1 MSTKRDNEPSD
12 VKGKRYESV
21 QVRTILAAPG
31 LTHIGSPRSYALLTY
46 VYLDG
51 GIVASLS
58 SARNALNYRAEPA
71 GRPYGTCHPPSPA
84 C

>member
-12 VKGKRYESV
+12 VKGKGYESV

-31 LTHIGSPRSYALLTY
+31 VAHIGSPRSYALLTY
-46 VYLDG
+46 VHLYG
-51 GIVASLS
+51 GIVACLS
-58 SARNALNYRAEPA
+58 SARNVANYRAEPA
-71 GRPYGTCHPPSPA
+71 GWPYGTCHPPSPA